1 MTVIEQGP
9 CQKPA
14 PYVSQH
20 LRATSL
26 LNIDLT
32 GPSNYVMRA
41 KNKMQNDRVN
51 ANLCGMV
58 SARSSKYLCKNQVGF
73 FKSKDRVEEAV
84 LMSESF
90 WLTVLP
96 AKVVATASN
105 VKSILSLS
113 GSQRRLISRKCKVLL
128 RPEFKEPLP
137 QGLRDL
143 LPKMFVC
150 VCVC

>member
-1 MTVIEQGP
+1 
-9 CQKPA
+9 
-14 PYVSQH
+14 
-20 LRATSL
+20 
-26 LNIDLT
+26 
-32 GPSNYVMRA
+32 
-41 KNKMQNDRVN
+41 
-51 ANLCGMV
+51 
-58 SARSSKYLCKNQVGF
+58 
-73 FKSKDRVEEAV
+73 
-84 LMSESF
+84 MSESF

-137 QGLRDL
+137 QGFRDL

-150 VCVC
+150 VCVLTVRKFKACQETIAPGHQYETQEGDNRDDSEAKVEKAKSNCLH